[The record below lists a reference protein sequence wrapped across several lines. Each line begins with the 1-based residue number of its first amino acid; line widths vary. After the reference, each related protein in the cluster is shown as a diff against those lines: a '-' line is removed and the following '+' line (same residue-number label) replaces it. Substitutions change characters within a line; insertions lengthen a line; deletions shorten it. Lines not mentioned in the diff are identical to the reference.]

1 MRTERLFIALT
12 LVMAAVLL
20 MAAPAG
26 ALPAQ
31 QGSTDCPWGYPV
43 YDPATHTYVSPCS
56 SGYGT
61 PAPAVDNPLP
71 TGQDSIY
78 GCPWGY
84 PVYDPATHTF
94 VPPC

>member
-1 MRTERLFIALT
+1 MRTKRLFIALT

-31 QGSTDCPWGYPV
+31 QGAAD
-43 YDPATHTYVSPCS
+43 
-56 SGYGT
+56 
-61 PAPAVDNPLP
+61 
-71 TGQDSIY
+71 
-78 GCPWGY
+78 CPWGY

-94 VPPC
+94 VSPC